1 MNKRL
6 FEYIGL
12 MLFYTLCLSITFLA
26 GYYTHAYSTANP
38 LLRWPLPGLPAAEE
52 FHIFE
57 EARTLVEAH
66 FNGEF
71 PETKK
76 LEYGVVRGYI
86 SAIGDPYT
94 IFVEP
99 QAAELESQS
108 LAGEYGGIGVEI
120 SRNDAGEIIFRP
132 FPDSPAEQAGVRA
145 GDVVLKIDDTFI
157 TPDSTPDEVTA
168 LVRGLIDTT
177 VQITVRHT
185 DGALLTATI
194 TRQRIEIPSVTWR
207 MVDGQ
212 PTIGLIALS
221 RFSDKTAAEV
231 ARAAQEL
238 QAGGAQSFV
247 IDLRNNGGGLL
258 DAAVEVAGQFLNG
271 GVVMIERDNAGEER
285 VLTAPVASGALTT
298 APVAVLVNGNTA
310 SAAEILAGA
319 LLDRD
324 RAPLIGQKTFGKGS
338 VQYVF
343 PLSDGS
349 SVHITAK
356 VWFTPSRR
364 ALDRV
369 GLPPTIAIEPGADGH
384 DPELNRAVEY
394 LLTGQ

>member
-6 FEYIGL
+6 LEFLGL
-12 MLFYTLCLSITFLA
+12 MLFYTVCLSVTFLT
-26 GYYTHAYSTANP
+26 GYYTHAFSAANP
-38 LLRWPLPGLPAAEE
+38 LLRWPLPGLPAEAD
-52 FHIFE
+52 FPVFE
-57 EARTLVEAH
+57 EVRALVEEH

-71 PETKK
+71 PEAQK

-86 SAIGDPYT
+86 NAMGDPYT
-94 IFVEP
+94 VFIEP
-99 QAAELESQS
+99 QNAELESQS

-120 SRNDAGEIIFRP
+120 IKNAEGLIIFRP
-132 FPDSPAEQAGVRA
+132 FPDSPAEQAGLRA
-145 GDVVLKIDDTFI
+145 GDVVLEIDGTAM
-157 TPDSTPDEVTA
+157 TPDSTTDEVTA

-185 DGALLTATI
+185 DGTELSVTI

-207 MVDGQ
+207 MVEGQ
-212 PTIGLIALS
+212 PTVGLIMLS
-221 RFSDKTAAEV
+221 RFSDKTAQEV
-231 ARAAQEL
+231 ERAAQAL
-238 QAGGAQSFV
+238 QASGAQSFV
-247 IDLRNNGGGLL
+247 VDLRNNGGGLL
-258 DAAVEVAGQFLNG
+258 DSAVEVAGQFLNG
-271 GVVMIERDNAGEER
+271 GVVLYENNQEGEER
-285 VLTAPVASGALTT
+285 TLTAPVSSGLLTT

-356 VWFTPSRR
+356 VWFTPARR

-369 GLPPTIAIEPGADGH
+369 GLPPTIVIEPGTDGS

-394 LLTGQ
+394 LLTGE